1 MAKGSEVQIGRAGEL
16 IASGIIE
23 ALGYRTVLCQQS
35 SFDMLLLRD
44 NETHY
49 RVEVKTTSRPHGKPT
64 SRYSWNTA
72 CGSKAKRPLDPSSVD
87 LLCLVALD
95 IRRCYFRAVFEHKV
109 VRFNLPLETI
119 LLNDEKEQLDYALEQ
134 IDLRRN
140 KC

>member
-1 MAKGSEVQIGRAGEL
+1 VAKGSEVQIGRAGEL
-16 IASGIIE
+16 IASGVIE

-119 LLNDEKEQLDYALEQ
+119 LLSDEKEQLDYALEQ
-134 IDLRRN
+134 IDLRRD